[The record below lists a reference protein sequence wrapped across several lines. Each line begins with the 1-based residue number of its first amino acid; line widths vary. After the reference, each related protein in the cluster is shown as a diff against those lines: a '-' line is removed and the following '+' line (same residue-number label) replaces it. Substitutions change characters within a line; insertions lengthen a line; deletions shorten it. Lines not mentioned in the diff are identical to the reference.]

1 MRGLGDFL
9 AQGGTIV
16 GGGAALG
23 ASIGFIAGSVVHDF
37 RPQTD
42 PDEWAQ
48 VRCARRHVRPGDL
61 RPRRHRIQGVKLR
74 SRKYVALA
82 VTVLVAAIYSRL
94 ANGWD
99 DLLFYAGAAG
109 LLVVIA
115 LVALPWMEFAPDG
128 AFRRDPTD
136 LT

>member
-1 MRGLGDFL
+1 M
-9 AQGGTIV
+9 
-16 GGGAALG
+16 
-23 ASIGFIAGSVVHDF
+23 
-37 RPQTD
+37 
-42 PDEWAQ
+42 
-48 VRCARRHVRPGDL
+48 
-61 RPRRHRIQGVKLR
+61 KLR